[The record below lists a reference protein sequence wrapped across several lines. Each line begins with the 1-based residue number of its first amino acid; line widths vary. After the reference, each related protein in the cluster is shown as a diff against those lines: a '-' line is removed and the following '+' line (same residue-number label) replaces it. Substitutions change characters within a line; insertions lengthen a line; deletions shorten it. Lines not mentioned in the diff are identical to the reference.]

1 VVSEADTTHEI
12 SGAAVKSTGSATN
25 TVTGGVVMLN
35 P

>member
-1 VVSEADTTHEI
+1 VSAADTNHEI
-12 SGAAVKSTGSATN
+12 SGQAVKSAGAVTN